1 MYVCMYVHHAHLFSA
16 PPPLLLPLQDTLL
29 YYAALIKEANS
40 ISVELNKNVLFQFAL
55 LSHTPYSPVPLSIAT
70 SHDMDTMP
78 GQADSSLSS
87 AASVM
92 CARDGDIPR
101 PLVVVEV
108 KDSKHGV
115 THLWS
120 VDKLK

>member
-1 MYVCMYVHHAHLFSA
+1 MYIVPRPFQLHTLFA
-16 PPPLLLPLQDTLL
+16 PPPQDELL
-29 YYAALIKEANS
+29 YFAALIKEANS

-78 GQADSSLSS
+78 GEAGISFSS
-87 AASVM
+87 AGAVA
-92 CARDGDIPR
+92 CARDGGIPR

-120 VDKLK
+120 MDKLK

>member
-1 MYVCMYVHHAHLFSA
+1 M
-16 PPPLLLPLQDTLL
+16 LL
-29 YYAALIKEANS
+29 YNSALVKEANA
-40 ISVELNKNVLFQFAL
+40 ISVELNKNVVFQFAL
-55 LSHTPYSPVPLSIAT
+55 LSHTPYSPVAVSIAT

-78 GQADSSLSS
+78 THSNSSLRSASS
-87 AASVM
+87 MTHSV
-92 CARDGDIPR
+92 DVDFPR

-120 VDKLK
+120 LDKLK

>member
-1 MYVCMYVHHAHLFSA
+1 M
-16 PPPLLLPLQDTLL
+16 
-29 YYAALIKEANS
+29 
-40 ISVELNKNVLFQFAL
+40 ELNKNVLFQFAL

-78 GQADSSLSS
+78 SEPGGPLS
-87 AASVM
+87 AAAAAM
-92 CARDGDIPR
+92 CVREGEIPR

-120 VDKLK
+120 LDKLK

>member
-1 MYVCMYVHHAHLFSA
+1 MSPLPLSH
-16 PPPLLLPLQDTLL
+16 PPLQEELL
-29 YYAALIKEANS
+29 YFAALIKEANS

-70 SHDMDTMP
+70 SHDMDTIP
-78 GQADSSLSS
+78 SEAGS
-87 AASVM
+87 AVAAVA
-92 CARDGDIPR
+92 CAREGEVPR

-115 THLWS
+115 THIWS
-120 VDKLK
+120 LDKLK